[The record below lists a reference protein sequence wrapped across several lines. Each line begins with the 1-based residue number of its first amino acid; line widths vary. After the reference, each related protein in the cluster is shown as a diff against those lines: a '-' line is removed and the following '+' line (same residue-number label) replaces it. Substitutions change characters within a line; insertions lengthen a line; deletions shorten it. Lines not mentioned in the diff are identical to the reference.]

1 MTKPIL
7 ITGASGSIGS
17 ELTRNLIAREVPV
30 RLALRDPN
38 RSPHQNNPLV
48 ETVYFDYRD
57 KTSLQKAVEGVA
69 QVFFL
74 TPATMQAKQESFDE
88 LEAGLSFIEIMKT
101 SDVQHIVRGSGMGA
115 DRFKESAHYLIEQAI
130 QKSGMNYTILRPTFF
145 MQIFDVYYRNSI
157 QKKNVIDF
165 YDAGVAE
172 SFIDIRDIAAVAA
185 EALLNPIHHNQIYTL
200 TSEELLTYEM
210 VAEILTHTLARKITY
225 VAKSDE
231 DSYKALVAEGW
242 SSDAVNSYVGYLQAA
257 QQGLF
262 SAIHPDVEKILGRK
276 PISFKQYAKDY
287 ATAWSSLRGE

>member
-1 MTKPIL
+1 MRKPIL

-38 RSPHQNNPLV
+38 RAPHPNNPLV

-57 KTSLQKAVEGVA
+57 ETSLQKAVEGVA

-74 TPATMQAKQESFDE
+74 TPAAMQAKQESFNE
-88 LEAGLSFIEIMKT
+88 LEAALPFIEIMQKAG
-101 SDVQHIVRGSGMGA
+101 VEHIVRSSGMGA
-115 DRFKESAHYLIEQAI
+115 EQFKESAHYLIEQAVR
-130 QKSGMNYTILRPTFF
+130 QSGMAYTILRPTFF

-157 QKKNVIDF
+157 QKKNAIDF
-165 YDAGVAE
+165 YDANVAE
-172 SFIDIRDIAAVAA
+172 SFIDVRDIAAVAA
-185 EALLNPIHHNQIYTL
+185 EALLNPIHRHQIYTL
-200 TSEELLTYEM
+200 TSEELLNYEM
-210 VAEILTHTLARKITY
+210 VAEILTHTLGRKITY

-231 DSYKALVAEGW
+231 DSYKALVADGW
-242 SSDAVNSYVGYLQAA
+242 SSDAANSYVGYLQAA

-276 PISFKQYAKDY
+276 PIAFQQYAKDY
-287 ATAWSSLRGE
+287 ATAWSSLTGE

>member
-101 SDVQHIVRGSGMGA
+101 SAVQHIVRGSGMGA

-172 SFIDIRDIAAVAA
+172 SFIDVRDIAAVAA

-200 TSEELLTYEM
+200 TSEELLNYEM
-210 VAEILTHTLARKITY
+210 VAEILTYTLARKITY
-225 VAKSDE
+225 VAKSDD

-262 SAIHPDVEKILGRK
+262 SAIHSDVEKILGRK
-276 PISFKQYAKDY
+276 PISFKKYAKDY